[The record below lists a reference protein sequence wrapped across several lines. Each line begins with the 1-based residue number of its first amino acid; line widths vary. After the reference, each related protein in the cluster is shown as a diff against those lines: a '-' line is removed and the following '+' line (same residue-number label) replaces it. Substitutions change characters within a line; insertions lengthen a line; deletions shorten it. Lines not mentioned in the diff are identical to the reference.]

1 MLALLSHIYKG
12 NIFDTALQWDL
23 TRCNKCMSSAFFGIS
38 MRMENSITG
47 SLLPFKM
54 LTEAAPHVRIH
65 WDSQVYSG
73 RFEKGKLKTEWQKH

>member
-1 MLALLSHIYKG
+1 
-12 NIFDTALQWDL
+12 
-23 TRCNKCMSSAFFGIS
+23 